1 MRSSDFTFFKQAP
14 FLRLLPG
21 FITGILIQYYFPHK
35 IILESGLITTFI
47 FYTILLR
54 YRSIQQIYRLSF
66 ITGLYIYIAFISL
79 GSVITRF
86 SNVQHYDNWI
96 GHHADKHQ
104 AFLIRLL
111 ETPVERKK
119 SLKTT
124 AIVERCLTKG
134 EWQASEG
141 KVLLYFSKEEKNKVL
156 KSGDYL
162 LLQKPLQ
169 LIDDPENP
177 GAFNYAAYLARK
189 NIYHRLFLKANDYR
203 LVDSGRKSI
212 TRYTV
217 HLILSALR
225 KHIPGK
231 QEQAIAEALL
241 IGYTFDLEDDL
252 VDAYSKTGVIHVIA
266 ISGMHLG
273 LVYGILLWLTSFFK
287 RIKLLQ
293 WIRPVLILL
302 VLWAFSIL
310 VGAGASILRAAVIFS
325 FMLIAEWLQRKHNPY
340 NSLAAS
346 MFCLLCF
353 NPFYLWDI
361 GFQLSYT
368 AVAGIIVFAKP
379 FYHYWYISY
388 TPIRYCWQLVI
399 VTCSA
404 QVFTIP
410 VVLYHFHQFPN
421 LFLITNLIVVPLS
434 GVVLYGLILLL
445 ILSPFHWVASVLG
458 IVLDK
463 TLAFMNQLI
472 LYTGQLPFAVT
483 SHIQINAVQIIGYF
497 LFVLYICRWIIHKKS
512 VFLLYAFVCLATLV
526 ALYAYRHIQ
535 IRQKKQLIVYHLP
548 GQPVTEILGGGKYIS
563 IANPE
568 NLSATL
574 KMRLP
579 THTLLGGFRKKT
591 ALPSQKNRLLSVNG
605 LNIAFVHQKPLLR
618 NGYSEIETDIVIVQN
633 NPAVTVADLQRVFK
647 ARLYVW
653 DANNPL
659 WKIRKWKKEAD
670 SLHLRHHS
678 IPEQG
683 AFVMDF

>member
-1 MRSSDFTFFKQAP
+1 MRSSDFAFFKQAP

-35 IILESGLITTFI
+35 VMLESGLITTFI
-47 FYTILLR
+47 FYIVLLR

-66 ITGLYIYIAFISL
+66 ITGLNIYIAFISL

-86 SNVQHYDNWI
+86 SNIQHYENWI

-124 AIVERCLTKG
+124 AIVERCLTQGKW
-134 EWQASEG
+134 EVEEG
-141 KVLLYFSKEEKNKVL
+141 KLLLYFSKEEKNTTL

-169 LIDDPENP
+169 LINDPVNP
-177 GAFNYAAYLARK
+177 AAFNYAAYLARK
-189 NIYHRLFLKANDYR
+189 NIYHRVFLKANEYK
-203 LVDSGRKSI
+203 LIDSSREGL
-212 TRYTV
+212 TGYTV
-217 HLILSALR
+217 NLILSVLR
-225 KHIPGK
+225 KNIPGK
-231 QEQAIAEALL
+231 QEQAISEALL
-241 IGYTFDLEDDL
+241 IGYTFDMEDEL

-287 RIKLLQ
+287 RIRLLQ

-302 VLWAFSIL
+302 AIWAFSIL

-325 FMLIAEWLQRKHNPY
+325 FMLTAEWLQRKHNPY

-379 FYHYWYISY
+379 VYRYWYISY
-388 TPIRYCWQLVI
+388 KSIRYCWQLVV

-421 LFLITNLIVVPLS
+421 LFLITNLVVVPLS
-434 GVVLYGLILLL
+434 GIVLYGLILLVF
-445 ILSPFHWVASVLG
+445 LSPFHLVASMLG
-458 IVLDK
+458 IVLNK
-463 TLAFMNQLI
+463 ILAFMNQLI
-472 LYTGQLPFAVT
+472 FYVGQIPFAVT
-483 SHIQINAVQIIGYF
+483 SHIQINAVQIVGYF
-497 LFVLYICRWIIHKKS
+497 LFLLWICRWIIHKKAAL
-512 VFLLYAFVCLATLV
+512 LLYALVCLATGAAV
-526 ALYAYRHIQ
+526 YAYRHIQ
-535 IRQKKQLIVYHLP
+535 IRQKNQLIVYHLP
-548 GQPVTEILGGGKYIS
+548 GQPVTEIWGGGKYIS

-568 NLSATL
+568 NLSTTL
-574 KMRLP
+574 NMRLP
-579 THTLLGGFRKKT
+579 THTLLGGFHKKT
-591 ALPSQKNRLLSVNG
+591 ELLLPQNRLFSVNG
-605 LNIAFVHQKPLLR
+605 LSIAFVHQKPLLP
-618 NGYSEIETDIVIVQN
+618 NGYPEIETDIVIVQN
-633 NPAVTVADLQRVFK
+633 NPAITVADLQRVFK
-647 ARLYVW
+647 AHVFVW
-653 DANNPL
+653 DTNNPL

>member
-1 MRSSDFTFFKQAP
+1 MRSPDISFFKQAP

-35 IILESGLITTFI
+35 VMLEAGFIIAFI
-47 FYTILLR
+47 LYILVLR
-54 YRSIQQIYRLSF
+54 YRSVQQIYRLSF
-66 ITGLYIYIAFISL
+66 ITGLCIYIAFISL

-86 SNVQHYDNWI
+86 NHIQQYENWI
-96 GHHADKHQ
+96 GYHSDKHQ
-104 AFLIRLL
+104 ALLIRLL

-124 AIVERCLTKG
+124 ATVEQCFTKG
-134 EWQASEG
+134 KWEPAEG
-141 KVLLYFSKEEKNKVL
+141 KLLLYFSKEEKNTTL

-169 LIDDPENP
+169 LINDPINP
-177 GAFNYAAYLARK
+177 AAFNYAAYLARK
-189 NIYHRLFLKANDYR
+189 NIYHRLFLKANEYK
-203 LVDSGRKSI
+203 LIDSSKEGL
-212 TRYTV
+212 TEYTV
-217 HLILSALR
+217 NLILSILR
-225 KHIPGK
+225 KNIPGK
-231 QEQAIAEALL
+231 QQQAIGEALL
-241 IGYTFDLEDDL
+241 IGYTFDLEDEL

-273 LVYGILLWLTSFFK
+273 LVYGILLWLTSFFRK
-287 RIKLLQ
+287 VRLLQ
-293 WIRPVLILL
+293 WIRPVLILIA
-302 VLWAFSIL
+302 LWAFSIL

-325 FMLIAEWLQRKHNPY
+325 FMLITEWLQRKHNPY

-379 FYHYWYISY
+379 VYHYWYIPY
-388 TPIRYCWQLVI
+388 KPIRYCWQLMV

-421 LFLITNLIVVPLS
+421 LFLITNLVIVPLS
-434 GVVLYGLILLL
+434 GIALYGLILLL
-445 ILSPFHWVASVLG
+445 FLSPFHLVASMLG
-458 IVLDK
+458 TVLDK

-472 LYTGQLPFAVT
+472 FYAGQLPFSVT
-483 SHIQINAVQIIGYF
+483 SHIQINAVQIVGYF
-497 LFVLYICRWIIHKKS
+497 LFLLCTCRWIIHKKTAL
-512 VFLLYAFVCLATLV
+512 LLYALVCLATLV
-526 ALYAYRHIQ
+526 AVYAYRHIQ
-535 IRQKKQLIVYHLP
+535 IRQKSQLIVYYLP
-548 GQPVTEILGGGKYIS
+548 GQPVTEILSGGKYIS

-579 THTLLGGFRKKT
+579 THTLLGGFYKKT
-591 ALPSQKNRLLSVNG
+591 EYLLPKNRLLSVNG
-605 LNIAFVHQKPLLR
+605 LNIAFVHQKPLLP
-618 NGYSEIETDIVIVQN
+618 NGYPEIETDIVIVQN
-633 NPAVTVADLQRVFK
+633 NPAVTVSDLQRVFK
-647 ARLYVW
+647 TRLFVW

>member
-21 FITGILIQYYFPHK
+21 FITGIIIQYYFPHK
-35 IILESGLITTFI
+35 VMLESGLITAFI
-47 FYTILLR
+47 FYIVLLR
-54 YRSIQQIYRLSF
+54 YRSVQQIYRLSF

-86 SNVQHYDNWI
+86 NNIQQYKNWI
-96 GHHADKHQ
+96 GYHTDKQ
-104 AFLIRLL
+104 QTFLIRLL

-124 AIVERCLTKG
+124 ATVERCLTKG
-134 EWQASEG
+134 KWEAVKG
-141 KVLLYFSKEEKNKVL
+141 KVLLYFSKEEKNRVL

-162 LLQKPLQ
+162 LFQKPLQ
-169 LIDDPENP
+169 LIDDPINP
-177 GAFNYAAYLARK
+177 AAFNYGAYLKRK
-189 NIYHRLFLKANDYR
+189 NIYHRSFLKANEYK
-203 LVDSGRKSI
+203 LIDSSGEGL
-212 TRYTV
+212 TQYTV
-217 HLILSALR
+217 NLILSILR
-225 KHIPGK
+225 KNIPGK

-273 LVYGILLWLTSFFK
+273 LVYGILLWLTSFFRK
-287 RIKLLQ
+287 VRLLQ
-293 WIRPVLILL
+293 WIRPVLILIA
-302 VLWAFSIL
+302 LWAFSIL

-353 NPFYLWDI
+353 NPYYLWDI

-379 FYHYWYISY
+379 VYRYWYIPYKS
-388 TPIRYCWQLVI
+388 IRYCWQLMV

-404 QVFTIP
+404 QAFTIP

-434 GVVLYGLILLL
+434 GIVLYGLILLL
-445 ILSPFHWVASVLG
+445 FLSPFHLAASILGMVLG
-458 IVLDK
+458 K

-472 LYTGQLPFAVT
+472 SYAGQLSFAVT
-483 SHIQINAVQIIGYF
+483 SHIQINAIQIVGYF
-497 LFVLYICRWIIHKKS
+497 LFLLWICRWIIHKKTITL
-512 VFLLYAFVCLATLV
+512 VYALVCLTTGA

-535 IRQKKQLIVYHLP
+535 IRQKNQLIVYYLP
-548 GQPVTEILGGGKYIS
+548 GQPVTEILSGGKYIS
-563 IANPE
+563 IANTE

-579 THTLLGGFRKKT
+579 THTLLGGFRKK
-591 ALPSQKNRLLSVNG
+591 AVRPPQKNGLLSVNG
-605 LNIAFVHQKPLLR
+605 LRIAFVHQKPLVR
-618 NGYSEIETDIVIVQN
+618 DGYPKIETDIVILQN
-633 NPAVTVADLQRVFK
+633 DPAVTVVDLQRVFK
-647 ARLYVW
+647 ARIYVW
-653 DANNPL
+653 DTNNPL